1 MCSSCLWFEGYGPE
15 WYEYLGFASLLFRYP
30 YAAYRLQYC
39 MNRLESR
46 HHVNVWII
54 MKLIDEFLFI
64 YLFVKMKDKNHL
76 YLCAIGTEP
85 DLAGKGYGSQL
96 LQYGLDK

>member
-54 MKLIDEFLFI
+54 MKLIDEF
-64 YLFVKMKDKNHL
+64 
-76 YLCAIGTEP
+76 
-85 DLAGKGYGSQL
+85 
-96 LQYGLDK
+96 